1 MCIWRKTSSDTKF
14 KKVFPL
20 QCYLPLNIFRN
31 VYVSNRDVENEII
44 QRLGDNEDCCVFNK
58 SRHNILLTGYKRL
71 DILFMYYI
79 PTSPQQCLSNL
90 ITFLFSPSEA
100 LAIEPSSK
108 CVC

>member
-71 DILFMYYI
+71 DILFLCS
-79 PTSPQQCLSNL
+79 TSLQVLNNA
-90 ITFLFSPSEA
+90 FLT
-100 LAIEPSSK
+100 L
-108 CVC
+108 